1 MKFKNYKE
9 YMELR
14 NSLLADAQKAS
25 EEGNQEEF
33 DAKSK
38 EITELDAAWD
48 AFAQRQANLNALKD
62 APKAPLSMVEQSNTV
77 MAEQAAD
84 SDMEYRKQFMN
95 YVLKGTPIRM
105 QNGTDYQT
113 TTSDVGPVI
122 PTTIVNRIVELMESN
137 GNILA
142 KVTRTSFKGGVKVPV
157 SAAKPT
163 AVWLAERA
171 GGNTQKMDVSG
182 SVVFSYYK
190 LKVAVAVSLIVE
202 NVTLEIFEKTLSAN
216 IAEAMVRALED
227 AIINGTGS
235 GEPKG
240 ILAETAA
247 ETIKADVTPS
257 TGEGV
262 TYATLLA
269 MEGALPTAYENGAEW
284 VMNKKFF
291 YNHIQAIVDSNGQPI
306 ARVDAGID
314 GKLVH
319 TIFGR
324 PVNFTDHMAV
334 PTQSAPTGVFAFIA
348 NLKDYMINTNMGV
361 TVSRYVDESSD
372 DTVTKAIM
380 IADGKMVDTHSIIAL
395 ELEIPN

>member
-14 NSLLADAQKAS
+14 DNLLAEAQKAS

-38 EITELDAAWD
+38 EITDLDAEWD
-48 AFAQRQANLNALKD
+48 AFAQRQANLNALKG
-62 APKAPLSMVEQSNTV
+62 APKAPMAMVEQTNTV
-77 MAEQAAD
+77 MTEQVAD

-247 ETIKADVTPS
+247 ATIEADVTAS
-257 TGEGV
+257 TGDGV

-291 YNHIQAIVDSNGQPI
+291 YNYIQAIVDSNGQPI

-334 PTQSAPTGVFAFIA
+334 PTNDNPTGVFAFIA
-348 NLKDYMINTNMGV
+348 KLEDYMINTNMGV

-380 IADGKMVDTHSIIAL
+380 IADGKMIDTHSIIAL
-395 ELEIPN
+395 ELTSD

>member
-122 PTTIVNRIVELMESN
+122 PTTIMNRIVELMESN

-257 TGEGV
+257 TGDGV
-262 TYATLLA
+262 TYATLLK

-380 IADGKMVDTHSIIAL
+380 IADGKMVDTHSIIAR

>member
-1 MKFKNYKE
+1 MFKNHEE
-9 YMELR
+9 YQKLR
-14 NSLLADAQKAS
+14 NDLLASAQAAI
-25 EEGNQEEF
+25 EAGDNEAFE
-33 DAKSK
+33 AKTK
-38 EITELDAAWD
+38 EVNDLDAAWD
-48 AFAQRQANLNALKD
+48 VFARQQADLNALKG
-62 APKAPLSMVEQSNTV
+62 ASKAPIAMVQNTAV
-77 MAEQAAD
+77 QNDGA
-84 SDMEYRKQFMN
+84 FMN
-95 YVLKGTPIRM
+95 YVLKGTPIKM

-142 KVTRTSFKGGVKVPV
+142 KVTRTAYKGGVKVPV

-182 SVVFSYYK
+182 SVVFAYYK
-190 LKVAVAVSLIVE
+190 LKVSIAVSLIVE
-202 NVTLEIFEKTLSAN
+202 NVTLDVFEKTLAAN

-235 GEPKG
+235 GQPKG

-247 ETIKADVTPS
+247 ATIEADVTPS
-257 TGEGV
+257 TGDGV

-291 YNHIQAIVDSNGQPI
+291 YNYIQAIVDSNGQPI

-334 PTQSAPTGVFAFIA
+334 PTSDNPTGVFAFIA
-348 NLKDYMINTNMGV
+348 KLEDYMINTNMGV

-380 IADGKMVDTHSIIAL
+380 IADGKMIDTHSIIAL
-395 ELEIPN
+395 ELVSD

>member
-14 NSLLADAQKAS
+14 DNLLAEAQKAS

-33 DAKSK
+33 DTKSK
-38 EITELDAAWD
+38 EITDLDAEWD
-48 AFAQRQANLNALKD
+48 AFAQRQANLNALKG
-62 APKAPLSMVEQSNTV
+62 APKAPMGMVEQTNTV
-77 MAEQAAD
+77 MTELVAD
-84 SDMEYRKQFMN
+84 SDMEYRKAFMN
-95 YVLKGTPIRM
+95 YVLKGTPIKM

-122 PTTIVNRIVELMESN
+122 PTTIMNRIVELMESN

-142 KVTRTSFKGGVKVPV
+142 KVTRTTFKGGVKVPV

-182 SVVFSYYK
+182 SVVFGYYK
-190 LKVAVAVSLIVE
+190 LKVSVAVSLIVE
-202 NVTLEIFEKTLSAN
+202 NVTLDIFEKTLSAN

-235 GEPKG
+235 GQPKG

-247 ETIKADVTPS
+247 ATIEADVTAS
-257 TGEGV
+257 TGDGV

-291 YNHIQAIVDSNGQPI
+291 YNYIQAIVDSNGQPI

-334 PTQSAPTGVFAFIA
+334 PTNDNPTGVFAFIA
-348 NLKDYMINTNMGV
+348 KLEDYMINTNMGV

-380 IADGKMVDTHSIIAL
+380 IADGKMIDTHSIIAL
-395 ELEIPN
+395 ELTSD

>member
-14 NSLLADAQKAS
+14 NSLLAEAQKAS
-25 EEGNQEEF
+25 EEGNQDEF

-77 MAEQAAD
+77 MTEQAAD

-113 TTSDVGPVI
+113 TTSDVEPVI
-122 PTTIVNRIVELMESN
+122 PTTIMNRIVELMESN

-202 NVTLEIFEKTLSAN
+202 NVTLDFFEKTLSAN

-227 AIINGTGS
+227 SIINGTGS

-257 TGEGV
+257 TGDGV

-291 YNHIQAIVDSNGQPI
+291 YNYIQAIVDSNGQPI

-348 NLKDYMINTNMGV
+348 NLKDYMINTNMRV

-395 ELEIPN
+395 EFEIPN

>member
-190 LKVAVAVSLIVE
+190 LKVAIAVSLIVE

-257 TGEGV
+257 TGDGV

>member
-14 NSLLADAQKAS
+14 DNLLAEAQKAS

-38 EITELDAAWD
+38 EITDLDAEWD
-48 AFAQRQANLNALKD
+48 AFAQRQANLNALKG
-62 APKAPLSMVEQSNTV
+62 APKAPMGMVEQTNTV
-77 MAEQAAD
+77 MTELVAD
-84 SDMEYRKQFMN
+84 SDMEYRKAFMN
-95 YVLKGTPIRM
+95 YVLKGTPITM

-122 PTTIVNRIVELMESN
+122 PTTIMNRIVELMESN

-142 KVTRTSFKGGVKVPV
+142 KVTRTAFKGGVKVPV

-182 SVVFSYYK
+182 SVVFGYYK
-190 LKVAVAVSLIVE
+190 LKVSVAVSLIVE
-202 NVTLEIFEKTLSAN
+202 NVTLDIFEKTLSAN

-235 GEPKG
+235 GQPKG

-247 ETIKADVTPS
+247 ATIEADVTAS
-257 TGEGV
+257 TGDGV

-291 YNHIQAIVDSNGQPI
+291 YNYIQAIVDSNGQPI

-334 PTQSAPTGVFAFIA
+334 PTNDNPTGVFAFIA
-348 NLKDYMINTNMGV
+348 KLEDYMINTNMGV

-380 IADGKMVDTHSIIAL
+380 IADGKMIDTHSIIAL
-395 ELEIPN
+395 ELTSD

>member
-1 MKFKNYKE
+1 MFKNHEE
-9 YMELR
+9 YQKLR
-14 NSLLADAQKAS
+14 NDLLASAQAAIEAGDNDAF
-25 EEGNQEEF
+25 E
-33 DAKSK
+33 AKTK
-38 EITELDAAWD
+38 EVNELDAAWD
-48 AFAQRQANLNALKD
+48 VFARQQADLNALKG
-62 APKAPLSMVEQSNTV
+62 ASKAPLAMVQNTAV
-77 MAEQAAD
+77 QND
-84 SDMEYRKQFMN
+84 GDMEYRKAFMN
-95 YVLKGTPIRM
+95 YVLKGTPIKM

-122 PTTIVNRIVELMESN
+122 PTTIMNRIVELIESN

-142 KVTRTSFKGGVKVPV
+142 KVTRTAFKGGVKVPV
-157 SAAKPT
+157 SSAKPT

-182 SVVFSYYK
+182 SVVFAYYK
-190 LKVAVAVSLIVE
+190 LKVSVAVSLIVE
-202 NVTLEIFEKTLSAN
+202 NVTLDIFEKTLAAN

-227 AIINGTGS
+227 AIINGTGT
-235 GEPKG
+235 GQPKG

-247 ETIKADVTPS
+247 ATIEADVTPS
-257 TGEGV
+257 TGDGV

-291 YNHIQAIVDSNGQPI
+291 YNYIQAIVDSNGQPI

-334 PTQSAPTGVFAFIA
+334 PTNDAPTGVFAFIA
-348 NLKDYMINTNMGV
+348 KLEDYMINTNMGV

-380 IADGKMVDTHSIIAL
+380 IADGKMIDTHSIIAL
-395 ELEIPN
+395 KLVIPN

>member
-77 MAEQAAD
+77 VAEQAVD

-142 KVTRTSFKGGVKVPV
+142 KVTRTSFKGGVKIPV

-202 NVTLEIFEKTLSAN
+202 NVTLEIFEKTFSAN

-257 TGEGV
+257 TGDGV

-334 PTQSAPTGVFAFIA
+334 PTQAAPTGVFAFIA

>member
-348 NLKDYMINTNMGV
+348 KLKDYMINTNMGV

>member
-14 NSLLADAQKAS
+14 DNLLAEAQKAS

-38 EITELDAAWD
+38 EITDLDAEWD
-48 AFAQRQANLNALKD
+48 AFAQRQANLNALKG
-62 APKAPLSMVEQSNTV
+62 APKAPMAMVEQTNTV
-77 MAEQAAD
+77 MTELVAD
-84 SDMEYRKQFMN
+84 SDMEYRKAFMN
-95 YVLKGTPIRM
+95 YVLKGTPITM

-122 PTTIVNRIVELMESN
+122 PTTIMNRIVELMESN

-142 KVTRTSFKGGVKVPV
+142 KVTRTAFKGGVKVPV

-182 SVVFSYYK
+182 SVVFGYYK
-190 LKVAVAVSLIVE
+190 LKVSVAVSLIVE
-202 NVTLEIFEKTLSAN
+202 NVTLDIFEKTLSAN

-235 GEPKG
+235 GQPKG

-247 ETIKADVTPS
+247 ATIEADVTAS
-257 TGEGV
+257 TGDGV

-291 YNHIQAIVDSNGQPI
+291 YNYIQAIVDSNGQPI

-334 PTQSAPTGVFAFIA
+334 PTEAAPTGVFAFIA
-348 NLKDYMINTNMGV
+348 KLEDYMINTNMGV

-380 IADGKMVDTHSIIAL
+380 IADGKMIDTHSIIAL
-395 ELEIPN
+395 ELTSD

>member
-14 NSLLADAQKAS
+14 DNLLAEAQKAS

-38 EITELDAAWD
+38 EITDLDAEWD
-48 AFAQRQANLNALKD
+48 AFAQRQANLNALKG
-62 APKAPLSMVEQSNTV
+62 APKAPMGMVEQTNTV
-77 MAEQAAD
+77 MTELVAD
-84 SDMEYRKQFMN
+84 SDMEYRKAFMN
-95 YVLKGTPIRM
+95 YVLKGTPIKM

-122 PTTIVNRIVELMESN
+122 PTTIMNRIVELMESN

-142 KVTRTSFKGGVKVPV
+142 KVTRTTFKGGVKVPV

-182 SVVFSYYK
+182 SVVFGYYK
-190 LKVAVAVSLIVE
+190 LKVSVAVSLIVE
-202 NVTLEIFEKTLSAN
+202 NVTLDIFEKTLSAN

-235 GEPKG
+235 GQPKG

-247 ETIKADVTPS
+247 ATIEADVTAS
-257 TGEGV
+257 TGDGV

-291 YNHIQAIVDSNGQPI
+291 YNYIQAIVDSNGQPI

-334 PTQSAPTGVFAFIA
+334 PTNDNPTGVFAFIA
-348 NLKDYMINTNMGV
+348 KLEDYMINTNMGV

-380 IADGKMVDTHSIIAL
+380 IADGKMIDTHSIIAL
-395 ELEIPN
+395 ELTSD

>member
-14 NSLLADAQKAS
+14 DNLLAEAQKAS

-38 EITELDAAWD
+38 EITDLDAEWD
-48 AFAQRQANLNALKD
+48 AFAQRQANLNALKG
-62 APKAPLSMVEQSNTV
+62 APKAPMGMVEQTNTV
-77 MAEQAAD
+77 MTELVAD
-84 SDMEYRKQFMN
+84 SDMEYRKAFMN
-95 YVLKGTPIRM
+95 YVLKGTPIKM

-122 PTTIVNRIVELMESN
+122 PTTIMNRIVELMESN

-142 KVTRTSFKGGVKVPV
+142 KVTRTAFKGGVKVPV

-182 SVVFSYYK
+182 SVVFGYYK
-190 LKVAVAVSLIVE
+190 LKVSVAVSLIVE
-202 NVTLEIFEKTLSAN
+202 NVTLDIFEKTLSAN

-235 GEPKG
+235 GQPKG

-247 ETIKADVTPS
+247 VTIEADVTAS
-257 TGEGV
+257 TGDGV

-291 YNHIQAIVDSNGQPI
+291 YNYIQAIVDSNGQPI

-334 PTQSAPTGVFAFIA
+334 PTNDNPTGVFAFIA
-348 NLKDYMINTNMGV
+348 KLEDYMINTNMGV

-380 IADGKMVDTHSIIAL
+380 IADGKMIDTHSIIAL
-395 ELEIPN
+395 ELTSD

>member
-14 NSLLADAQKAS
+14 DNLLAEAQKAS

-38 EITELDAAWD
+38 EITDLDAEWD
-48 AFAQRQANLNALKD
+48 AFAQRQANLNALKG
-62 APKAPLSMVEQSNTV
+62 APKAPMGMVEQTNTV
-77 MAEQAAD
+77 MTELVAD
-84 SDMEYRKQFMN
+84 SDMEYRKAFMN
-95 YVLKGTPIRM
+95 YVLKGTPIKM

-122 PTTIVNRIVELMESN
+122 PTTIMNRIVELMESN

-142 KVTRTSFKGGVKVPV
+142 KVTRTAFKGGVKVPV

-182 SVVFSYYK
+182 SVVFGYYK
-190 LKVAVAVSLIVE
+190 LKVSVAVSLIVE
-202 NVTLEIFEKTLSAN
+202 NVTLDIFEKTLSAN

-235 GEPKG
+235 GQPKG

-247 ETIKADVTPS
+247 ATIEADVTAS
-257 TGEGV
+257 TGDGV

-291 YNHIQAIVDSNGQPI
+291 YNYIQAIVDSNGQPI
-306 ARVDAGID
+306 ARVDSGID

-334 PTQSAPTGVFAFIA
+334 PTNDNPTGVFAFIA
-348 NLKDYMINTNMGV
+348 KLEDYMINTNMGV

-380 IADGKMVDTHSIIAL
+380 IADGKMIDTHSIIAL
-395 ELEIPN
+395 ELTSD

>member
-202 NVTLEIFEKTLSAN
+202 NVTLEIFEKTLSTN

-257 TGEGV
+257 TGKGV
-262 TYATLLA
+262 TYETLLA

>member
-14 NSLLADAQKAS
+14 DNLLAEAQKAS

-38 EITELDAAWD
+38 EITDLDAEWD
-48 AFAQRQANLNALKD
+48 AFAQRQANLNALKG
-62 APKAPLSMVEQSNTV
+62 APKAPMAMVEQTNTV
-77 MAEQAAD
+77 MTELVAD
-84 SDMEYRKQFMN
+84 SDMEYRKAFMN
-95 YVLKGTPIRM
+95 YVLKGTPIKM

-122 PTTIVNRIVELMESN
+122 PTTIMNRIVELMESN

-142 KVTRTSFKGGVKVPV
+142 KVTRTTFKGGVKVPV

-182 SVVFSYYK
+182 SVVFGYYK
-190 LKVAVAVSLIVE
+190 LKVSVAVSLIVE
-202 NVTLEIFEKTLSAN
+202 NVTLDIFEKTLSAN

-235 GEPKG
+235 GQPKG

-247 ETIKADVTPS
+247 ATIEADVTAS
-257 TGEGV
+257 TGDGV

-291 YNHIQAIVDSNGQPI
+291 YNYIQAIVDSNGQPI

-334 PTQSAPTGVFAFIA
+334 PTNDNPTGVFAFIA
-348 NLKDYMINTNMGV
+348 KLEDYMINTNMGV

-380 IADGKMVDTHSIIAL
+380 IADGKMIDTHSIIAL
-395 ELEIPN
+395 ELTSD

>member
-14 NSLLADAQKAS
+14 DNLLAEAQKAS

-38 EITELDAAWD
+38 EITDLDAEWD
-48 AFAQRQANLNALKD
+48 AFAQRQANLNALKG
-62 APKAPLSMVEQSNTV
+62 APKAPMGMVEQTNTV
-77 MAEQAAD
+77 MTELVAD
-84 SDMEYRKQFMN
+84 SDMEYRKAFMN
-95 YVLKGTPIRM
+95 YVLKGTPIKM

-122 PTTIVNRIVELMESN
+122 PTTIMNRIVELIESN

-142 KVTRTSFKGGVKVPV
+142 KVTRTAFKGGVKVPV
-157 SAAKPT
+157 SSAKPT

-182 SVVFSYYK
+182 SVVFAYYK
-190 LKVAVAVSLIVE
+190 LKVSVAVSLIVE
-202 NVTLEIFEKTLSAN
+202 NVTLDIFEKTLAAN

-227 AIINGTGS
+227 AIINGTGT
-235 GEPKG
+235 GQPKG

-247 ETIKADVTPS
+247 ATIEADVTRS
-257 TGEGV
+257 TGDGV

-291 YNHIQAIVDSNGQPI
+291 YNYIQAIVDSNGQPI

-334 PTQSAPTGVFAFIA
+334 PTNDAPTGVFAFIA
-348 NLKDYMINTNMGV
+348 KLEDYMINTNMDV

-380 IADGKMVDTHSIIAL
+380 IADGKMIDTHSIIAL
-395 ELEIPN
+395 ELTSD

>member
-14 NSLLADAQKAS
+14 DNLLAEAQKAS

-38 EITELDAAWD
+38 EITDLDAEWD
-48 AFAQRQANLNALKD
+48 AFAQRQANLNALKG
-62 APKAPLSMVEQSNTV
+62 APKAPMAMVEQTNTV
-77 MAEQAAD
+77 MTELVAD
-84 SDMEYRKQFMN
+84 SDMEYRKAFMN
-95 YVLKGTPIRM
+95 YVLKGTPITM

-122 PTTIVNRIVELMESN
+122 PTTIMNRIVELMESN

-142 KVTRTSFKGGVKVPV
+142 KVTRTAFKGGVKVPV

-182 SVVFSYYK
+182 SVVFGYYK
-190 LKVAVAVSLIVE
+190 LKVSVAVSLIVE
-202 NVTLEIFEKTLSAN
+202 NVTLDIFEKTLSAN

-235 GEPKG
+235 GQPKG

-247 ETIKADVTPS
+247 ATIEADVTAS
-257 TGEGV
+257 TGDGV

-291 YNHIQAIVDSNGQPI
+291 YNYIQAIVDSNGQPI

-334 PTQSAPTGVFAFIA
+334 PTNDAPTGVFAFIA
-348 NLKDYMINTNMGV
+348 KLEDYMINTNMGV

-380 IADGKMVDTHSIIAL
+380 IADGKMIDTHSIIAL
-395 ELEIPN
+395 ELTSD

>member
-14 NSLLADAQKAS
+14 NSLLAEAQKAS

-202 NVTLEIFEKTLSAN
+202 NVTLEIFEKTFSAN

-257 TGEGV
+257 TGDGV

-334 PTQSAPTGVFAFIA
+334 PTQAAPTGVFAFIA

-361 TVSRYVDESSD
+361 TVSRYVDEYSD

>member
-14 NSLLADAQKAS
+14 DNLLTEAQKAS

-38 EITELDAAWD
+38 EITDLDAEWD
-48 AFAQRQANLNALKD
+48 AFAQRQANLNALKG
-62 APKAPLSMVEQSNTV
+62 APKAPMAMVEQTNTV
-77 MAEQAAD
+77 MTEMVAD
-84 SDMEYRKQFMN
+84 SDMEYRKAFMN
-95 YVLKGTPIRM
+95 YVLKGTPITM

-122 PTTIVNRIVELMESN
+122 PTTIMNRIVELMESN

-142 KVTRTSFKGGVKVPV
+142 KVTRTAFKGGVKVPV

-182 SVVFSYYK
+182 SVVFGYYK
-190 LKVAVAVSLIVE
+190 LKVSVAVSLIVE
-202 NVTLEIFEKTLSAN
+202 NVTLDIFEKTLSAN

-235 GEPKG
+235 GQPKG

-247 ETIKADVTPS
+247 ATIEADVTAS
-257 TGEGV
+257 TGDGV

-291 YNHIQAIVDSNGQPI
+291 YNYIQAIVDSNGQPI

-334 PTQSAPTGVFAFIA
+334 PTNDNPTGVFAFIA
-348 NLKDYMINTNMGV
+348 KLEDYMINTNMGV

-380 IADGKMVDTHSIIAL
+380 IADGKMIDTHSIIAL
-395 ELEIPN
+395 ELTSD

>member
-14 NSLLADAQKAS
+14 DNLLAEAQKAS

-38 EITELDAAWD
+38 EITDLDAEWD
-48 AFAQRQANLNALKD
+48 AFAQRQANLNALKG
-62 APKAPLSMVEQSNTV
+62 APKAPMGMVEQTNTV
-77 MAEQAAD
+77 MTELVAD
-84 SDMEYRKQFMN
+84 SDMEYRKAFMN
-95 YVLKGTPIRM
+95 YVLKGTPIKM

-122 PTTIVNRIVELMESN
+122 PTTIMNRIVELMESN

-142 KVTRTSFKGGVKVPV
+142 KVTRTAFKGGVKVPV

-182 SVVFSYYK
+182 SVVFGYYK
-190 LKVAVAVSLIVE
+190 LKVSVAVSLIVE
-202 NVTLEIFEKTLSAN
+202 NVTLDIFEKTLSAN

-235 GEPKG
+235 GQPKG

-247 ETIKADVTPS
+247 ATIEADVTAS
-257 TGEGV
+257 TGDGV

-291 YNHIQAIVDSNGQPI
+291 YNYIQAIVDSNGQPI

-334 PTQSAPTGVFAFIA
+334 PTNDNPTGVFAFIA
-348 NLKDYMINTNMGV
+348 KLEDYMINTNMGV

-380 IADGKMVDTHSIIAL
+380 IADGKMIDTHSIIAL
-395 ELEIPN
+395 ELTSD

>member
-14 NSLLADAQKAS
+14 DNLLAEAQKAS

-38 EITELDAAWD
+38 EITDLDAEWD
-48 AFAQRQANLNALKD
+48 AFAQRQANLNALKG
-62 APKAPLSMVEQSNTV
+62 APKAPMGMVEQTNTV
-77 MAEQAAD
+77 MTELVAD
-84 SDMEYRKQFMN
+84 SDMEYRKAFMN
-95 YVLKGTPIRM
+95 YVLKGTPIKM

-122 PTTIVNRIVELMESN
+122 PTTIMNRIVELMESN

-142 KVTRTSFKGGVKVPV
+142 KVTRTTFKGGVKVPV

-171 GGNTQKMDVSG
+171 GGNTQKMDISG
-182 SVVFSYYK
+182 SVVFGYYK
-190 LKVAVAVSLIVE
+190 LKVSVAVSLIVE
-202 NVTLEIFEKTLSAN
+202 NVTLDIFEKTLSAN

-235 GEPKG
+235 GQPKG

-247 ETIKADVTPS
+247 ATIEADVTAS
-257 TGEGV
+257 TGDGV

-291 YNHIQAIVDSNGQPI
+291 YNYIQAIVDSNGQPI

-334 PTQSAPTGVFAFIA
+334 PTNDNPTGVFAFIA
-348 NLKDYMINTNMGV
+348 KLEDYMINTNMGV

-380 IADGKMVDTHSIIAL
+380 IADGKMIDTHSIIAL
-395 ELEIPN
+395 ELTSD

>member
-38 EITELDAAWD
+38 EITELDAEWD

-62 APKAPLSMVEQSNTV
+62 APKAPLSMVEQSNAV
-77 MAEQAAD
+77 MAEQAVD

-257 TGEGV
+257 TGDGV

-269 MEGALPTAYENGAEW
+269 MEGALPTAYESGAEW

-334 PTQSAPTGVFAFIA
+334 PTQAAPTGVFAFIA